1 MSTLLVVRLVLG
13 ALGLLVFGYGVRIE
27 SSAVRWAGIGLIAV
41 ALALR
46 FVKRQGA
53 AQR

>member
-1 MSTLLVVRLVLG
+1 MTTLIVVRLLVG
-13 ALGLLVFGYGVRIE
+13 AAGLLTFGYGVRAE

-46 FVKRQGA
+46 FAKRRGA
-53 AQR
+53 AER

>member
-1 MSTLLVVRLVLG
+1 MTPLLVIRLVLG
-13 ALGLLVFGYGVRIE
+13 AVGLLAFGYGVRVE

-46 FVKRQGA
+46 FVARPRGAKR
-53 AQR
+53 